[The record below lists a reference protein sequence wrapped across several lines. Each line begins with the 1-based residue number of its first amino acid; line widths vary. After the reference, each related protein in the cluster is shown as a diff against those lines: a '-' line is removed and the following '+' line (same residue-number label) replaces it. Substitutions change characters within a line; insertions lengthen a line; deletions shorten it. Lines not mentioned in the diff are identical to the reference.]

1 MFSALQYGAIGLA
14 AIMFVVVVRLLQA
27 EQKHKDIRPEFL
39 RGVYVAMGLGVVLML
54 VAVGADLFKNIYAA
68 APLEKKLA
76 TLEAELST
84 KTRLVN
90 DLTIKLSEADALK
103 AQIKGEVT
111 GFSMIEDV
119 KIAYILGDSL
129 PKGAAKDTLLAMVRS
144 ICGGSQNLKA
154 ILGLPSNS
162 RACADVERAIQ
173 GL

>member
-90 DLTIKLSEADALK
+90 DLTTKFRPPDIADFE
-103 AQIKGEVT
+103 G
-111 GFSMIEDV
+111 
-119 KIAYILGDSL
+119 
-129 PKGAAKDTLLAMVRS
+129 
-144 ICGGSQNLKA
+144 
-154 ILGLPSNS
+154 
-162 RACADVERAIQ
+162 
-173 GL
+173 